1 MGLTVEHQLKVS
13 GRRVWLAQPMQLNV
27 AQQQSDK
34 CPPSDDGSLRFSI
47 RRSLIQLIQQ
57 I

>member
-34 CPPSDDGSLRFSI
+34 CPPSDDGGLRFSI
-47 RRSLIQLIQQ
+47 RRSLIKLSQQ